1 MWIWT
6 LLMVFTV
13 AICEEEKPNT
23 ILVFYMEKNLEQEE
37 DFVELALTV
46 NTKDYTLM
54 KALNDARAIVDGVKT
69 ASNEYCLAEGGEEC
83 DSIVEVENYDI
94 DFTYQRV
101 KREPKYN
108 GILFLYSGCVVK
120 HEITITLRNTENI
133 GVLVDRL
140 LSKFGDSIII
150 NGQEWKPEV
159 EEDVEE
165 KVIDEGLAQGRDL
178 CSHIGK
184 EMGDIIKIE

>member
-1 MWIWT
+1 M
-6 LLMVFTV
+6 
-13 AICEEEKPNT
+13 
-23 ILVFYMEKNLEQEE
+23 
-37 DFVELALTV
+37 
-46 NTKDYTLM
+46 
-54 KALNDARAIVDGVKT
+54 
-69 ASNEYCLAEGGEEC
+69 
-83 DSIVEVENYDI
+83 
-94 DFTYQRV
+94 
-101 KREPKYN
+101 
-108 GILFLYSGCVVK
+108 K

-133 GVLVDRL
+133 GILVDRL

-150 NGQEWKPEV
+150 NGQDWKPEV

>member
-13 AICEEEKPNT
+13 GLCEEEKPNT

-69 ASNEYCLAEGGEEC
+69 ASN
-83 DSIVEVENYDI
+83 
-94 DFTYQRV
+94 
-101 KREPKYN
+101 
-108 GILFLYSGCVVK
+108 
-120 HEITITLRNTENI
+120 
-133 GVLVDRL
+133 
-140 LSKFGDSIII
+140 
-150 NGQEWKPEV
+150 
-159 EEDVEE
+159 
-165 KVIDEGLAQGRDL
+165 
-178 CSHIGK
+178 
-184 EMGDIIKIE
+184 